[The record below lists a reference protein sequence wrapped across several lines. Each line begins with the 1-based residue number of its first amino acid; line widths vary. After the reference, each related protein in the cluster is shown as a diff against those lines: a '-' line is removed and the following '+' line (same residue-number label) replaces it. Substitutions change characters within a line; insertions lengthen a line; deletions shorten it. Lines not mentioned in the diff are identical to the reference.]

1 MFDSLPGV
9 VYTKAELPKAT
20 DLLKPSLKKDYD
32 VIVMYNRASYEGV
45 PEFTREQ
52 QKAFVELLNT
62 GIGLVSLHHNL
73 GAHDGWTEFR
83 NVIGG
88 IHIPRVFL
96 VDGKKYGPSSSGGI
110 EDHHVTVVN
119 RRHPITA
126 GINNFTIHDETY
138 CNYYTAPDVTLL
150 LTTDNPRNEPPVAWA
165 KQYGKSRVFYIMFGH
180 GPSAWENPT
189 YRRILANAVRWA
201 AGE

>member
-1 MFDSLPGV
+1 M
-9 VYTKAELPKAT
+9 
-20 DLLKPSLKKDYD
+20 
-32 VIVMYNRASYEGV
+32 
-45 PEFTREQ
+45 
-52 QKAFVELLNT
+52 
-62 GIGLVSLHHNL
+62 
-73 GAHDGWTEFR
+73 
-83 NVIGG
+83 
-88 IHIPRVFL
+88 
-96 VDGKKYGPSSSGGI
+96 
-110 EDHHVTVVN
+110 TVVN